1 MRDKIAGT
9 AACAESASYQTRV
22 VLVQDSAV
30 LVERVKVLH
39 VVARLD
45 RRIVNT
51 VLQVLEGLEGAGRVL
66 TQDIQNDFALMYG
79 MAGEKGGRDISGEAK
94 RSQHVHGGHG
104 LANKLTSPLFS

>member
-66 TQDIQNDFALMYG
+66 TQNIQNDFALMYG
-79 MAGEKGGRDISGEAK
+79 MAGEKGGRDSGEAK